1 MNIIENNMNI
11 IEALD
16 FINEAKQPAA
26 YFDHNGE
33 RYRFQNL
40 DIKNDKTIYKYL
52 SPSQEISFSLKR

>member
-1 MNIIENNMNI
+1 MDI

-26 YFDHNGE
+26 YFDHGGE

-40 DIKNDKTIYKYL
+40 DIKEGKTIYKYL
-52 SPSQEISFSLKR
+52 SPSQEINFSLKK